1 MHVRRTT
8 EMAGW
13 AVLRVIL
20 VDRELAGR
28 LPVRLSRVF
37 TPQHRNYDAHHTG
50 KK

>member
-20 VDRELAGR
+20 VDCELAGR
-28 LPVRLSRVF
+28 ALGWV
-37 TPQHRNYDAHHTG
+37 DCG
-50 KK
+50 